1 VYCVVA
7 DQIKAILKKSITFQS
22 GRIEAKGKI
31 IKGEKE
37 PRKKERKKEEGNRRY
52 HPLLKL

>member
-37 PRKKERKKEEGNRRY
+37 PRKKERRR
-52 HPLLKL
+52 K